1 MPLFFFIISF
11 FLGYTT
17 AFADAIIINKAMQ
30 SPTIAQYY
38 VEQKSVRLELEIG
51 LEDVDKFLELYPES
65 LRSLK
70 GLPPEDFNIR
80 TQRYLREKMMIIADG
95 NVLNGRVTNIR
106 PGTKLLRDPITG
118 VPLPLQSSNAPNVL
132 HLSIEYPFVHSNPKE
147 LLIKIADNRATVGF
161 ILYHMEQAVNDF
173 RYISSEQTLTLNW
186 EDPFYSSFSSK
197 ALSRQYRHPM
207 SLFLYIE
214 PYEVRKEFVLRP
226 MDLQAWIEL
235 GLEGKE
241 VLTVSDQ
248 ETIKTKVADFLMAR
262 AKVSIDGKEVAPR
275 LDRIHFIERT
285 LKRSGVI
292 TPPRD
297 LPTSTATL
305 GVIYTYAVPSLPQEV
320 RVNWDLFN
328 EKINYVPA
336 TIIDEAGP
344 FYHFLDSD
352 SKELVWQNF
361 IRFPKDHSINTVHV
375 AKDIIALPW
384 LALLLIIVFIVLI
397 RLFVL
402 RKKKSLLV
410 LAIIPL
416 LAALLS
422 WPLVKVDIHSPLQ
435 AKLDDQEA
443 KLLLHELLGNVYRSF
458 VFKEEGAI
466 YDALSKSVDGDLLSE
481 IYLQVKRS
489 LELKN
494 QGGAEAS
501 VDTIAIKDLKLTELD
516 NGYALDSSW
525 DVNGSVGHWGHIHQR
540 ANHYEAEFV
549 IEPVNQ
555 VWKIKTMKVYN
566 EERIK

>member
-1 MPLFFFIISF
+1 MPLFFFFISF
-11 FLGYTT
+11 FFGFTT
-17 AFADAIIINKAMQ
+17 AFSDAIIINKAMQ

-38 VEQKSVRLELEIG
+38 VEDKSVRLELEIG
-51 LEDVDKFLELYPES
+51 MKDVDKFLELYPES
-65 LRSLK
+65 LRALK
-70 GLPPEDFNIR
+70 GLPPENFNIR
-80 TQRYLREKMMIIADG
+80 TQRYLREKLMIIADG
-95 NVLNGRVTNIR
+95 ETLEGSVSSIH
-106 PGTKLLRDPITG
+106 PGKKLQRDPITG
-118 VPLPLQSSNAPNVL
+118 VPLPVQNADAPNVL
-132 HLSIEYPFVHSNPKE
+132 YLSIEYPFVELHPKILQIKVVDNP
-147 LLIKIADNRATVGF
+147 ATVGF

-173 RYISSEQTLTLNW
+173 RYLAHEQTLILNW
-186 EDPFYSSFSSK
+186 KDPFYSSFSHK
-197 ALSRQYRHPM
+197 GLSRQYRHPM

-226 MDLQAWIEL
+226 MDLQAWTEL
-235 GLEGKE
+235 GVEGKE

-248 ETIKTKVADFLMAR
+248 EMIKTKVADFLMDR
-262 AKVSIDGKEVAPR
+262 AKVSIDGKEVSPK

-297 LPTSTATL
+297 LPTTTATL
-305 GVIYTYAVPSLPQEV
+305 GVIYTYAVPSLPKEV
-320 RVNWDLFN
+320 RAEWDLFN
-328 EKINYVPA
+328 EKINYIPA

-344 FYHFLDSD
+344 FYHFLDPD

-375 AKDIIALPW
+375 AQDTIALPW

-397 RLFVL
+397 RLYVL

-410 LAIIPL
+410 LAIISL
-416 LAALLS
+416 LVALLS

-435 AKLDDQEA
+435 AKLDNQEA

-501 VDTIAIKDLKLTELD
+501 VDTIEIKDLKLKELD

-549 IEPVNQ
+549 IEPVNE

>member
-1 MPLFFFIISF
+1 M
-11 FLGYTT
+11 
-17 AFADAIIINKAMQ
+17 
-30 SPTIAQYY
+30 
-38 VEQKSVRLELEIG
+38 
-51 LEDVDKFLELYPES
+51 
-65 LRSLK
+65 
-70 GLPPEDFNIR
+70 
-80 TQRYLREKMMIIADG
+80 
-95 NVLNGRVTNIR
+95 
-106 PGTKLLRDPITG
+106 
-118 VPLPLQSSNAPNVL
+118 
-132 HLSIEYPFVHSNPKE
+132 
-147 LLIKIADNRATVGF
+147 
-161 ILYHMEQAVNDF
+161 NDF
-173 RYISSEQTLTLNW
+173 RYLAREQTLTLNW
-186 EDPFYSSFSSK
+186 EDPFYSAFSSK

-226 MDLQAWIEL
+226 KDLQEWTEL

-241 VLTVSDQ
+241 VLTVADQ
-248 ETIKTKVADFLMAR
+248 EVIKTKVAAFLMER
-262 AKVSIDGKEVAPR
+262 AKVTIDGKEAVPQ

-305 GVIYTYAVPSLPQEV
+305 GIIYTYPVPSLPQKV
-320 RVNWDLFN
+320 YVDWDLFSD
-328 EKINYVPA
+328 KINYIPA
-336 TIIDEAGP
+336 TVTDEAGP
-344 FYHFLDSD
+344 FYHFLDPD
-352 SKELVWQNF
+352 NRKLVWKNY

-375 AKDIIALPW
+375 SKSTIALPW
-384 LALLLIIVFIVLI
+384 LALLLGTLFLVLI
-397 RLFVL
+397 TLYIL

-410 LAIIPL
+410 LAIISL

-422 WPLVKVDIHSPLQ
+422 WPLVKVTINSPIQ
-435 AKLDDQEA
+435 AKLDNKEA
-443 KLLLHELLGNVYRSF
+443 RLLLHELLSNVYRSF

-481 IYLQVKRS
+481 TYLQVKRS

-501 VDTIAIKDLKLTELD
+501 VHTIEIKDLKLTESD
-516 NGYALDSSW
+516 NGYALDGSW
-525 DVNGSVGHWGHIHQR
+525 DMNGSVGHWGHIHQR
-540 ANHYEAEFV
+540 SNHYDAEFV

>member
-17 AFADAIIINKAMQ
+17 AYADAIIINKSMQ

-65 LRSLK
+65 LRALK

-95 NVLNGRVTNIR
+95 NTLNGRVTNIR

-147 LLIKIADNRATVGF
+147 LLIKVIDNRATVGF

-173 RYISSEQTLTLNW
+173 RYLAHEQILTLNW
-186 EDPFYSSFSSK
+186 EDPFYSAFSSK

-226 MDLQAWIEL
+226 KDLQEWTEL
-235 GLEGKE
+235 GLGGKE
-241 VLTVSDQ
+241 ILTVADQ
-248 ETIKTKVADFLMAR
+248 EVIKTKVAAFLMER
-262 AKVSIDGKEVAPR
+262 GKVTIDGKEAVPQ

-305 GVIYTYAVPSLPQEV
+305 GIIYTYPVPSLPQEV
-320 RVNWDLFN
+320 YVDWDLFSD
-328 EKINYVPA
+328 KINYIPA
-336 TIIDEAGP
+336 TTTDEAGP
-344 FYHFLDSD
+344 FYHFLEPDNR
-352 SKELVWQNF
+352 KLVWTNYL
-361 IRFPKDHSINTVHV
+361 RFPKDHSINTVYV
-375 AKDIIALPW
+375 TKSTIALPW
-384 LALLLIIVFIVLI
+384 LALLLGTLFLVLI
-397 RLFVL
+397 TLYIL
-402 RKKKSLLV
+402 RKKKVLLV
-410 LAIIPL
+410 FAIISL

-422 WPLVKVDIHSPLQ
+422 RPLVKINIDSPIQ
-435 AKLDDQEA
+435 AKLDNKEA
-443 KLLLHELLGNVYRSF
+443 RLLLHELLSNVYRSF

-501 VDTIAIKDLKLTELD
+501 VDTIEIKDLKLTELD
-516 NGYALDSSW
+516 NGYALDGSW

-540 ANHYEAEFV
+540 ANHYDAEFV
-549 IEPVNQ
+549 IEPVNK